1 MQKTFLL
8 SKASVFNV
16 NEMESTNYSYDNTS
30 GLNMVVEDGNEKIA
44 VLSQS
49 FSPTHSKT
57 MKAPSDDDPDDE
69 RCY

>member
-1 MQKTFLL
+1 MQKTFLI
-8 SKASVFNV
+8 SKASIFNV
-16 NEMESTNYSYDNTS
+16 NEMESINYSYDCDS
-30 GLNMVVEDGNEKIA
+30 GLNMVVENGNSKIA

-57 MKAPSDDDPDDE
+57 MAAPGDDDPDDE